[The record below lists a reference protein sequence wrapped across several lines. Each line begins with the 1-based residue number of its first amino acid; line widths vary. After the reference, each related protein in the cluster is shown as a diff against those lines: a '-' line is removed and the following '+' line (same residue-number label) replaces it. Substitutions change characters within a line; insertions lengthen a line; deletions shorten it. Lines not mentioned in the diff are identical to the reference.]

1 MKRGRKSKY
10 DIEIN
15 KSKVWNVAVYIRL
28 SVQDGDKAE
37 SNSVI
42 NQKKLLNMYL
52 EQDKELNVKEYYID
66 DGFSG
71 TTFDRPAF
79 KKMMKDIEKEIV
91 NTVIVKDLS
100 RFGRNYIEVGNKIN
114 SFMKQN
120 KERAISIISGEYY
133 EDVLSTLPVTIAN
146 NSHVKGNIKAP
157 KVTVGNHV
165 VIEGDIEADNDI
177 TIGNMC
183 EIGNMLSDENIFVG
197 QMCIVGKVSA
207 GATAY
212 IMGYSAADSV
222 FGDVEV
228 IAENGCDLGNVQSFG
243 TVTLATRTLVKA
255 CCGSDLVDC
264 FENVNAEYLMSE
276 GQIRT
281 GEECHIKE
289 MQLKKFN

>member
-1 MKRGRKSKY
+1 M
-10 DIEIN
+10 
-15 KSKVWNVAVYIRL
+15 
-28 SVQDGDKAE
+28 
-37 SNSVI
+37 
-42 NQKKLLNMYL
+42 
-52 EQDKELNVKEYYID
+52 
-66 DGFSG
+66 
-71 TTFDRPAF
+71 
-79 KKMMKDIEKEIV
+79 
-91 NTVIVKDLS
+91 
-100 RFGRNYIEVGNKIN
+100 
-114 SFMKQN
+114 
-120 KERAISIISGEYY
+120 
-133 EDVLSTLPVTIAN
+133 TIAN

-165 VIEGDIEADNDI
+165 VIEGNIEADNDI

>member
-1 MKRGRKSKY
+1 MGLY
-10 DIEIN
+10 FPP
-15 KSKVWNVAVYIRL
+15 YL
-28 SVQDGDKAE
+28 SNPVIPPACAPQDTLVRFALMATHTKEQVEKA
-37 SNSVI
+37 
-42 NQKKLLNMYL
+42 
-52 EQDKELNVKEYYID
+52 
-66 DGFSG
+66 
-71 TTFDRPAF
+71 
-79 KKMMKDIEKEIV
+79 
-91 NTVIVKDLS
+91 
-100 RFGRNYIEVGNKIN
+100 
-114 SFMKQN
+114 
-120 KERAISIISGEYY
+120 
-133 EDVLSTLPVTIAN
+133 
-146 NSHVKGNIKAP
+146 
-157 KVTVGNHV
+157 V
-165 VIEGDIEADNDI
+165 VIEGNIEADNDI

-243 TVTLATRTLVKA
+243 TVTLATRTLVNA

>member
-1 MKRGRKSKY
+1 
-10 DIEIN
+10 
-15 KSKVWNVAVYIRL
+15 
-28 SVQDGDKAE
+28 
-37 SNSVI
+37 
-42 NQKKLLNMYL
+42 
-52 EQDKELNVKEYYID
+52 
-66 DGFSG
+66 
-71 TTFDRPAF
+71 
-79 KKMMKDIEKEIV
+79 
-91 NTVIVKDLS
+91 
-100 RFGRNYIEVGNKIN
+100 
-114 SFMKQN
+114 MKQN

-133 EDVLSTLPVTIAN
+133 EDVLSTLPLTIAN

-157 KVTVGNHV
+157 EVTVGNHV

-177 TIGNMC
+177 NIGNMC
-183 EIGNMLSDENIFVG
+183 EIGNVLSGENIFIG
-197 QMCIVGKVSA
+197 QMCICGKVSA
-207 GATAY
+207 GAIAY

-243 TVTLATRTLVKA
+243 TVTLATRTLVNA

-264 FENVNAEYLMSE
+264 FESVNAEYLMSE

>member
-1 MKRGRKSKY
+1 
-10 DIEIN
+10 
-15 KSKVWNVAVYIRL
+15 
-28 SVQDGDKAE
+28 
-37 SNSVI
+37 
-42 NQKKLLNMYL
+42 
-52 EQDKELNVKEYYID
+52 
-66 DGFSG
+66 
-71 TTFDRPAF
+71 
-79 KKMMKDIEKEIV
+79 
-91 NTVIVKDLS
+91 
-100 RFGRNYIEVGNKIN
+100 
-114 SFMKQN
+114 MKQN

-165 VIEGDIEADNDI
+165 VIEGNIEADNDI
-177 TIGNMC
+177 TIGN
-183 EIGNMLSDENIFVG
+183 
-197 QMCIVGKVSA
+197 MCIVGKVSA

>member
-1 MKRGRKSKY
+1 
-10 DIEIN
+10 
-15 KSKVWNVAVYIRL
+15 
-28 SVQDGDKAE
+28 
-37 SNSVI
+37 
-42 NQKKLLNMYL
+42 
-52 EQDKELNVKEYYID
+52 
-66 DGFSG
+66 
-71 TTFDRPAF
+71 
-79 KKMMKDIEKEIV
+79 
-91 NTVIVKDLS
+91 
-100 RFGRNYIEVGNKIN
+100 
-114 SFMKQN
+114 MKQN

-157 KVTVGNHV
+157 KVTV
-165 VIEGDIEADNDI
+165 
-177 TIGNMC
+177 GNMC

>member
-1 MKRGRKSKY
+1 
-10 DIEIN
+10 
-15 KSKVWNVAVYIRL
+15 
-28 SVQDGDKAE
+28 
-37 SNSVI
+37 
-42 NQKKLLNMYL
+42 
-52 EQDKELNVKEYYID
+52 
-66 DGFSG
+66 
-71 TTFDRPAF
+71 
-79 KKMMKDIEKEIV
+79 
-91 NTVIVKDLS
+91 
-100 RFGRNYIEVGNKIN
+100 
-114 SFMKQN
+114 MKQN

-146 NSHVKGNIKAP
+146 NSHVK
-157 KVTVGNHV
+157 
-165 VIEGDIEADNDI
+165 
-177 TIGNMC
+177 GNMC

>member
-1 MKRGRKSKY
+1 
-10 DIEIN
+10 
-15 KSKVWNVAVYIRL
+15 
-28 SVQDGDKAE
+28 
-37 SNSVI
+37 
-42 NQKKLLNMYL
+42 
-52 EQDKELNVKEYYID
+52 
-66 DGFSG
+66 
-71 TTFDRPAF
+71 
-79 KKMMKDIEKEIV
+79 
-91 NTVIVKDLS
+91 
-100 RFGRNYIEVGNKIN
+100 
-114 SFMKQN
+114 MKQN

-165 VIEGDIEADNDI
+165 VIEGNIEADNDI

-183 EIGNMLSDENIFVG
+183 E
-197 QMCIVGKVSA
+197 
-207 GATAY
+207 

>member
-1 MKRGRKSKY
+1 
-10 DIEIN
+10 
-15 KSKVWNVAVYIRL
+15 
-28 SVQDGDKAE
+28 
-37 SNSVI
+37 
-42 NQKKLLNMYL
+42 
-52 EQDKELNVKEYYID
+52 
-66 DGFSG
+66 
-71 TTFDRPAF
+71 
-79 KKMMKDIEKEIV
+79 
-91 NTVIVKDLS
+91 
-100 RFGRNYIEVGNKIN
+100 
-114 SFMKQN
+114 MKQN

-146 NSHVKGNIKAP
+146 NSHVKGN
-157 KVTVGNHV
+157 
-165 VIEGDIEADNDI
+165 IEADNDI

>member
-1 MKRGRKSKY
+1 
-10 DIEIN
+10 
-15 KSKVWNVAVYIRL
+15 
-28 SVQDGDKAE
+28 
-37 SNSVI
+37 
-42 NQKKLLNMYL
+42 
-52 EQDKELNVKEYYID
+52 
-66 DGFSG
+66 
-71 TTFDRPAF
+71 
-79 KKMMKDIEKEIV
+79 
-91 NTVIVKDLS
+91 
-100 RFGRNYIEVGNKIN
+100 
-114 SFMKQN
+114 MKQN

-165 VIEGDIEADNDI
+165 VIEADNDI

-228 IAENGCDLGNVQSFG
+228 IAENGCDHGNVQSFG

>member
-1 MKRGRKSKY
+1 
-10 DIEIN
+10 
-15 KSKVWNVAVYIRL
+15 
-28 SVQDGDKAE
+28 
-37 SNSVI
+37 
-42 NQKKLLNMYL
+42 
-52 EQDKELNVKEYYID
+52 
-66 DGFSG
+66 
-71 TTFDRPAF
+71 
-79 KKMMKDIEKEIV
+79 
-91 NTVIVKDLS
+91 
-100 RFGRNYIEVGNKIN
+100 
-114 SFMKQN
+114 MKQN

-165 VIEGDIEADNDI
+165 VIEG
-177 TIGNMC
+177 NMKPIMILPLAIC
-183 EIGNMLSDENIFVG
+183 VKSEICCLMKTFFVG

-281 GEECHIKE
+281 GEDVISRRC
-289 MQLKKFN
+289 N

>member
-1 MKRGRKSKY
+1 
-10 DIEIN
+10 
-15 KSKVWNVAVYIRL
+15 
-28 SVQDGDKAE
+28 
-37 SNSVI
+37 
-42 NQKKLLNMYL
+42 
-52 EQDKELNVKEYYID
+52 
-66 DGFSG
+66 
-71 TTFDRPAF
+71 
-79 KKMMKDIEKEIV
+79 
-91 NTVIVKDLS
+91 
-100 RFGRNYIEVGNKIN
+100 
-114 SFMKQN
+114 MKQN

-157 KVTVGNHV
+157 KVT
-165 VIEGDIEADNDI
+165 A
-177 TIGNMC
+177 
-183 EIGNMLSDENIFVG
+183 
-197 QMCIVGKVSA
+197 
-207 GATAY
+207 
-212 IMGYSAADSV
+212 

-243 TVTLATRTLVKA
+243 TVTLATRTLVNA

>member
-1 MKRGRKSKY
+1 
-10 DIEIN
+10 
-15 KSKVWNVAVYIRL
+15 
-28 SVQDGDKAE
+28 
-37 SNSVI
+37 
-42 NQKKLLNMYL
+42 
-52 EQDKELNVKEYYID
+52 
-66 DGFSG
+66 
-71 TTFDRPAF
+71 
-79 KKMMKDIEKEIV
+79 
-91 NTVIVKDLS
+91 
-100 RFGRNYIEVGNKIN
+100 
-114 SFMKQN
+114 MKQN

-165 VIEGDIEADNDI
+165 VIEADNDI

-212 IMGYSAADSV
+212 IMGYS
-222 FGDVEV
+222 VEV